1 MARIAIFLKRRAR
14 RGRAR
19 LRSGLRSGVLYAAV
33 LTGAA
38 VWSAEAAQTQEAP
51 AWHRHDFGAV
61 RLVAAGPP
69 NAEGTVWLGLAFE
82 LAPGWK
88 IYWRTP
94 GVGGYPPRLVL
105 EEGSAISEVSEVR
118 LLFPKPTPFVLFGA
132 QNWGYA
138 EEEVLLP
145 VAVQLAK
152 PDPAAGPEPHTL
164 TAEVSY
170 LTCNDICVPI
180 QTRLTLE
187 LGGDAVFYPHAID
200 RARKLVPTP
209 RVESLFESIF
219 FQAEAASDESS
230 PMGPVGPIGSGAVGP
245 MRLEALFKPTPDFP
259 NAPVEVI
266 FEDLETKNG
275 PLVFSP
281 ASLAVQYDG
290 RTRVTALG
298 VPSGRVQVESAGPS
312 TGRASPGTSP
322 QLALRVTAR
331 FADVG
336 LTEHLVTAAPGVRGE
351 GETGSWGTLAF
362 MLLIALLGGVL
373 LNFMPCVLPVLSLK
387 LIGLVQADRAPTL
400 PGPSQGRDNLADPSG
415 LQRRTRRVRA
425 LFLASFLG
433 VWSCFMSLG
442 VILALLQASGARVGW
457 GIQFQSPLFLAAM
470 TGILLFFAA
479 SLFGWFELRLPG
491 GVARFLSQRPLHI
504 KDTSWLGSFLTGAFA
519 TILATPCLGPFL
531 GTALSFALTQGPAE
545 TCAIFA
551 CLGLGM
557 GSPYLAGV
565 VVPRPTRFLPTPG
578 PWMVHVRR
586 LFGVG
591 VLLTVG
597 WLLWLMSDWAVQL
610 AVVAGAAGMLGLMRL
625 FKKRQGLVLVLGLL
639 GLSLTPSLARE
650 GLPVPASL
658 TETSLGLSRGISAW
672 EPFDPMGLR
681 SALQAGESVY
691 VHFTAD
697 WCVLCKLNEQ
707 RVLTIADRRQL
718 SRELSNREEADPPRS
733 PDQSPIRWMRG
744 DWTHPDPELEA
755 WLQRHGRFGIPFDIV
770 YGPERPG
777 GILLPELLSRDG
789 VRRALA
795 SASKKG

>member
-14 RGRAR
+14 RGRSRLCAG
-19 LRSGLRSGVLYAAV
+19 LRSSLRSGVLYAAV

-38 VWSAEAAQTQEAP
+38 VWSSEAAQTQEAP

-82 LAPGWK
+82 LEPGWK

-105 EEGSAISEVSEVR
+105 EEDSAAVSEVR

-132 QNWGYA
+132 QNWGYG

-145 VAVQLAK
+145 VSVQLTETDLARPDLAK
-152 PDPAAGPEPHTL
+152 PDLAAGPEPHTL

-170 LTCNDICVPI
+170 LTCSEICVPI
-180 QTRLTLE
+180 QTRLTLS
-187 LGGDAVFYPHAID
+187 LGGDEVFYPHAID

-219 FQAEAASDESS
+219 FQAEGPSDKS
-230 PMGPVGPIGSGAVGP
+230 GPIGMGP

-259 NAPVEVI
+259 NAPLEVI

-290 RTRVTALG
+290 RTRITALG
-298 VPSGRVQVESAGPS
+298 VPSGRARVKSAGQS
-312 TGRASPGTSP
+312 TGQSTGQITGQVAGGDTETAAPLGVSSGILSGASPGASP
-322 QLALRVTAR
+322 ELALRVTAR
-331 FADVG
+331 FAEVG
-336 LTEHLVTAAPGVRGE
+336 LTEHLVTAAPGVPGVRGE
-351 GETGSWGTLAF
+351 AGSWGTLAF
-362 MLLIALLGGVL
+362 MLLIAFLGGVL

-387 LIGLVQADRAPTL
+387 LIGLVQADRADDPNN
-400 PGPSQGRDNLADPSG
+400 PGGPSD

-442 VILALLQASGARVGW
+442 VILALLQASGGRVGW

-470 TGILLFFAA
+470 TGVLLFFAA

-504 KDTSWLGSFLTGAFA
+504 KDTSWLGSFMTGAFA

-625 FKKRQGLVLVLGLL
+625 FKK
-639 GLSLTPSLARE
+639 
-650 GLPVPASL
+650 
-658 TETSLGLSRGISAW
+658 
-672 EPFDPMGLR
+672 
-681 SALQAGESVY
+681 
-691 VHFTAD
+691 
-697 WCVLCKLNEQ
+697 
-707 RVLTIADRRQL
+707 DRD
-718 SRELSNREEADPPRS
+718 SF
-733 PDQSPIRWMRG
+733 W
-744 DWTHPDPELEA
+744 
-755 WLQRHGRFGIPFDIV
+755 F
-770 YGPERPG
+770 
-777 GILLPELLSRDG
+777 
-789 VRRALA
+789 
-795 SASKKG
+795 

>member
-1 MARIAIFLKRRAR
+1 MARIAIFLKRRTR
-14 RGRAR
+14 CWLGR
-19 LRSGLRSGVLYAAV
+19 LRSGVLYAAV

-38 VWSAEAAQTQEAP
+38 VWSSEAAQTQETP
-51 AWHRHDFGAV
+51 TWHRHDFGAV

-69 NAEGTVWLGLAFE
+69 NAEGTMWLGLAFE

-105 EEGSAISEVSEVR
+105 EEASAVSEVR

-132 QNWGYA
+132 QNWGYG

-145 VAVQLAK
+145 VSVQLAGPDLAGPDLAK
-152 PDPAAGPEPHTL
+152 PDLDTL

-170 LTCNDICVPI
+170 LTCNAICVPI
-180 QTRLTLE
+180 QTRLTLS

-200 RARKLVPTP
+200 RARKLVPMP

-219 FQAEAASDESS
+219 FQAEAPSDPSS
-230 PMGPVGPIGSGAVGP
+230 TTGPTEGP

-259 NAPVEVI
+259 NAPLEVI

-290 RTRVTALG
+290 RTRITALG
-298 VPSGRVQVESAGPS
+298 VPSGRVQVESAGDTAS
-312 TGRASPGTSP
+312 LDGASPK
-322 QLALRVTAR
+322 LALRVTAR
-331 FADVG
+331 FAEVG
-336 LTEHLVTAAPGVRGE
+336 LTEHLVTAAPGVPGVRGE
-351 GETGSWGTLAF
+351 AGSLGTLAL

-387 LIGLVQADRAPTL
+387 LLGLVQADRASDPPS
-400 PGPSQGRDNLADPSG
+400 PGQSRDDTSGRD
-415 LQRRTRRVRA
+415 RRTRRVRA

-442 VILALLQASGARVGW
+442 VIFALLQASGARVGW

-491 GVARFLSQRPLHI
+491 GVSRFLSQRPLHI
-504 KDTSWLGSFLTGAFA
+504 QDTSWLGSFLTGAFA

-658 TETSLGLSRGISAW
+658 TETARGISRGVSWGTAW
-672 EPFDPMGLR
+672 EPFDPMVLS
-681 SALQAGESVY
+681 SALQAGERVY

-707 RVLTIADRRQL
+707 RVLTVADRREI
-718 SRELSNREEADPPRS
+718 SRELSNREADPPRS
-733 PDQSPIRWMRG
+733 PDQNQRPVRWMRG

-755 WLQRHGRFGIPFDIV
+755 WLKRHGRFGIPFDIV

-777 GILLPELLSRDG
+777 GILLPEILSRDG
-789 VRRALA
+789 VRRALV
-795 SASKKG
+795 SALKKG